1 MCTANKPAVV
11 MDGAPCYRKERIQ
24 NVRPMHGGAR
34 SESDSGRLVSSD
46 GHAPRASCSPL
57 DLHTLIL
64 TVFIPYLIR
73 PECAS
78 AYFALHDSYFSAA
91 LGSESPPCAS

>member
-24 NVRPMHGGAR
+24 NVSDPCMVVLGGNH
-34 SESDSGRLVSSD
+34 SGRLVSSD
-46 GHAPRASCSPL
+46 GHAPRASCSLL

-64 TVFIPYLIR
+64 TVL
-73 PECAS
+73 S
-78 AYFALHDSYFSAA
+78 LT
-91 LGSESPPCAS
+91 